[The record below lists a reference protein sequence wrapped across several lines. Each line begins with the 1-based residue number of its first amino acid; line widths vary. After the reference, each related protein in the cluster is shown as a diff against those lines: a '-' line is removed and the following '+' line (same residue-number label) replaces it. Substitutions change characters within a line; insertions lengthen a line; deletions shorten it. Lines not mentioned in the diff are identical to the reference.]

1 MQTPVELGYLTRSLL
16 PGARVERT
24 YPMTPD
30 RLTSHIPN
38 RAPVLMTPDLVAL
51 FEDAAADLVRPRLAD
66 GATSVGTRVDI
77 HHTGAA
83 FGEDTVRVTAV
94 VTTVDGRRL
103 WFEVSAYVDD
113 RPVGHGTIG
122 FTLVR
127 FGPD

>member
-1 MQTPVELGYLTRSLL
+1 MQTPVELGFLAQPLPPGTRI
-16 PGARVERT
+16 ERT

-51 FEDAAADLVRPRLAD
+51 FEHTAAEMVRPRLAD

-83 FGEDTVRVTAV
+83 FGEDEVRVTAN
-94 VTTVDGRRL
+94 VTTVDGRKL
-103 WFEVSAYVDD
+103 WFEVTAHVGD

-127 FGPD
+127 F